1 MPPPDSDYVR
11 SSRPVNSRTSS
22 KPGVKTVKPALIPA
36 ALHERLAAQR
46 AQTRFGRPL
55 AEQLRAPR
63 QTNTLTRPGA
73 WHIVGGVMATAAG
86 VMLLL
91 AWIQGSWPLA
101 AAAGGALVAAGG
113 LALGG
118 RRAAAKA
125 SLVPEPTATL
135 FDEAS
140 LLAFDQLLAQRG
152 ASLPQ
157 AVQERLVA
165 LKQQIARTAQQAA
178 SAAAGEYFTLDD
190 RLYLVELV
198 RRYLPDSLQAYFLVP
213 QAQRATLLLAQNQT
227 AETLLLSQIELF
239 CAELARQ
246 ETRLA
251 RDQGEALLRQQRFL
265 QAKRRSPSTG
275 DDATSR

>member
-22 KPGVKTVKPALIPA
+22 KPGVKTVKPALLPA
-36 ALHERLAAQR
+36 ALYERLAAQR

-55 AEQLRAPR
+55 AEQLRASR
-63 QTNTLTRPGA
+63 QTNSPTRPGA
-73 WHIVGGVMATAAG
+73 WHIVGGVLATAAG
-86 VMLLL
+86 VTLLL

-101 AAAGGALVAAGG
+101 AAAGGALVAVGG

-118 RRAAAKA
+118 RRTAAKA
-125 SLVPEPTATL
+125 SMVPEPTATL

-165 LKQQIARTAQQAA
+165 LKQHIARTAQQAA
-178 SAAAGEYFTLDD
+178 SATAGEHFTLDD
-190 RLYLVELV
+190 RLYLAELV

-213 QAQRATLLLAQNQT
+213 QAQRATLLLAQDQT
-227 AETLLLSQIELF
+227 AETLLLSQMELF

-246 ETRLA
+246 ESRLA

-265 QAKRRSPSTG
+265 QAKRRSSSTG
-275 DDATSR
+275 DDAA

>member
-1 MPPPDSDYVR
+1 M
-11 SSRPVNSRTSS
+11 
-22 KPGVKTVKPALIPA
+22 
-36 ALHERLAAQR
+36 
-46 AQTRFGRPL
+46 
-55 AEQLRAPR
+55 
-63 QTNTLTRPGA
+63 
-73 WHIVGGVMATAAG
+73 
-86 VMLLL
+86 
-91 AWIQGSWPLA
+91 
-101 AAAGGALVAAGG
+101 
-113 LALGG
+113 ALGG

>member
-157 AVQERLVA
+157 AVQQRLVA